1 VGVGGGKNVE
11 SIGMGGA
18 KVADTLA
25 RCMSSLVV
33 VAAIDAFPAVALV
46 MLGHILYLPPR
57 SRKLCAA
64 LRAPPLSRHSLASRR
79 PASRAAGAS
88 RLVGAAAEIKI
99 RETRT

>member
-1 VGVGGGKNVE
+1 MGVGGGKNVE

-33 VAAIDAFPAVALV
+33 VAAIDAFTAVALV

-64 LRAPPLSRHSLASRR
+64 LRAPASALASQSGASSRRRARR
-79 PASRAAGAS
+79 P
-88 RLVGAAAEIKI
+88 IKI